1 MNIILWRD
9 LRVNAWISWL
19 YGFSL
24 VFWKNTRN
32 RSVLGADYDKF
43 FRQKASLEFDP
54 RTTLSWEKQQLG
66 KGSVLGFCIPPKLS
80 PNKSVKKSL
89 YPGINAWIQ
98 AWKFA
103 KNISCWEEQVR
114 DNRWKTW
121 LSCGFVSIITQ
132 KNMALPNRQGYRHW
146 WLEISKLRDSPRDRP
161 T

>member
-19 YGFSL
+19 YGFPL

-43 FRQKASLEFDP
+43 FEQKASLEFDP
-54 RTTLSWEKQQLG
+54 RTPLSWEKQQLG
-66 KGSVLGFCIPPKLS
+66 KGSVLGFMLGFCIPPKLS

-103 KNISCWEEQVR
+103 KIISCWEEQVR

-132 KNMALPNRQGYRHW
+132 KIREM
-146 WLEISKLRDSPRDRP
+146 SKITGFPAWEP
-161 T
+161 

>member
-1 MNIILWRD
+1 MIIILWRD
-9 LRVNAWISWL
+9 FRVNAWISWL

-54 RTTLSWEKQQLG
+54 RTPLSWEKQQLG
-66 KGSVLGFCIPPKLS
+66 KGSVLGFVLGFCIPPKLS
-80 PNKSVKKSL
+80 ANKSVKKSL

-103 KNISCWEEQVR
+103 KIISCWTEVHDVQPSDRTEYGLKSDFALVFKHFSHS
-114 DNRWKTW
+114 WMGLV
-121 LSCGFVSIITQ
+121 LSINT
-132 KNMALPNRQGYRHW
+132 
-146 WLEISKLRDSPRDRP
+146 
-161 T
+161 